1 VPSKVVLNRDEE
13 KLALCDHA
21 ASECSGAAGPTTL
34 IGTST
39 VARSKGAGSVTKDH
53 GGGGGARSSGNQGEA
68 RRAHIASVLA
78 EPKMAEMV

>member
-1 VPSKVVLNRDEE
+1 VPSKVALNRDEE

-53 GGGGGARSSGNQGEA
+53 GGGAGSSGNQGEA

>member
-1 VPSKVVLNRDEE
+1 VPSKVALNRDEE

-34 IGTST
+34 IWTST

-53 GGGGGARSSGNQGEA
+53 GGGGAGSSGNQGEA